1 MTAKEKLLE
10 AFGKFRPHI
19 TGHTTAM
26 DLFFEAITE
35 VDKMQEEINKLRLL
49 KVSQQRELLKAFQ
62 EFYQKGD
69 YNDEYPFD
77 ENINRFLSAFNS
89 IPVVVRQSD

>member
-1 MTAKEKLLE
+1 MKTKEKLLE

-49 KVSQQRELLKAFQ
+49 KVSQRRELLINFLNWY
-62 EFYQKGD
+62 EDNID
-69 YNDEYPFD
+69 YWDSTANETQVDRFIKE
-77 ENINRFLSAFNS
+77 EINL
-89 IPVVVRQSD
+89 